1 MRVHGRGLKRGRGER
16 LRFPQKSDSTYCACG
31 AAAMGVLLRIVYLCT
46 MMFASSLAVDQAELF
61 NSAVR
66 LHSAGKVDA
75 AIKKM
80 SKCCIKG
87 GDIAAQ
93 ACFNAAVYFS
103 ESQNFVES
111 SKFFRLSIQHDSRN
125 ALAYSNLGVSYQ
137 YLGDFA
143 SALGS
148 YESSL
153 KLDPKNA
160 MTYFNIGKVNQEL
173 GRTMEAIRAFERSV
187 SIKPDYFE
195 AYATLGGAFTP
206 LRDWERSAALLR
218 DALKLQ
224 PDSVEG
230 LYLLLYAE
238 MQMCSWPQTTQLMRM
253 IRPLIAQRLRRN
265 ERPGMEAYASLT
277 MPWTLLEQTRI
288 SASFARTAAL
298 NVQHLPPL
306 PTHDTGETRLR
317 VVFKS
322 YDFADHMSLYLIIE
336 AMEML
341 AARQDI
347 VSYAFSVRRDD
358 GSTLVRRLR
367 DAFAARYVCVA
378 DFDSYTAA
386 AKINE
391 RKPHIMVDLDG
402 HFRNSRFAFVFFV
415 APF

>member
-1 MRVHGRGLKRGRGER
+1 MPILEFMNSCCGITFMREFSLFV
-16 LRFPQKSDSTYCACG
+16 C
-31 AAAMGVLLRIVYLCT
+31 LCT
-46 MMFASSLAVDQAELF
+46 AIFASSLPVDRVDLF
-61 NSAVR
+61 ASAVQ
-66 LHSAGKVDA
+66 LHSAGNLNA
-75 AIKKM
+75 AIEKM
-80 SKCCIKG
+80 SICCHQG
-87 GDIAAQ
+87 GDLAAQ
-93 ACFNAAVYFS
+93 ACFNTAVYLS

-111 SKFFRLSIQHDSRN
+111 SKFFRMSIEQNGRN
-125 ALAYSNLGVSYQ
+125 ALAYSNLGVTYQ

-143 SALGS
+143 AALGC

-153 KLDPKNA
+153 KLNPRDA
-160 MTYFNIGKVNQEL
+160 TTYFNIGKVNQEL
-173 GRTMEAIRAFERSV
+173 GRTMDAIRSFEHSV
-187 SIKPDYFE
+187 RIKPDYFE

-206 LRDWERSAALLR
+206 LRDWERSSSLLR

-238 MQMCSWPQTTQLMRM
+238 MQMCSWSQTTQLMQR
-253 IRPLIAQRLRRN
+253 IRPLIAQRLISH

-288 SASFARTAAL
+288 SASFSRAAAR

-306 PTHDTGETRLR
+306 PLHDTITSKLR

-347 VSYAFSVRRDD
+347 VSFAFNVRNDD
-358 GSTLVRRLR
+358 GSDLVRRLR
-367 DAFAARYVCVA
+367 VAFAERYECVA
-378 DFDSYTAA
+378 QFDSYTAA
-386 AKINE
+386 AKINQ

-402 HFRNSRFAFVFFV
+402 HFRNSRYLRVNCSRVPWNTLISFFIM
-415 APF
+415 

>member
-1 MRVHGRGLKRGRGER
+1 MW
-16 LRFPQKSDSTYCACG
+16 
-31 AAAMGVLLRIVYLCT
+31 LLPFIVCICSALL
-46 MMFASSLAVDQAELF
+46 ASSLAPDQGEIDFA
-61 NSAVR
+61 SAVQ
-66 LHSAGKVDA
+66 LHSAGKLDA

-80 SKCCIKG
+80 SLCCKQG
-87 GDIAAQ
+87 GNLAAQ
-93 ACFNAAVYFS
+93 ACFNAGVYLS

-111 SKFFRLSIQHDSRN
+111 SKFFRLSTEHDGRY
-125 ALAYSNLGVSYQ
+125 ALAYSNLGVTYQ

-143 SALGS
+143 AALGCYESAL
-148 YESSL
+148 
-153 KLDPKNA
+153 KLSPKDA
-160 MTYFNIGKVNQEL
+160 STYFNIGKVNQEL
-173 GRTMEAIRAFERSV
+173 GRTMEAIRAFEHSV
-187 SIKPDYFE
+187 RLKPDYFE

-206 LRDWERSAALLR
+206 LRDWEKSASLLR

-238 MQMCSWPQTTQLMRM
+238 MQMCSWSQTTQLMRI
-253 IRPLIAQRLRRN
+253 IRPLIAQRLVRG

-288 SASFARTAAL
+288 SASFSRAAGR

-306 PTHDTGETRLR
+306 PAHNPSASKLR

-341 AARQDI
+341 AARRDI
-347 VSYAFSVRRDD
+347 VSFAFNVRSDD
-358 GSTLVRRLR
+358 GSDLVRRLR
-367 DAFAARYVCVA
+367 VAFAERYVCVA
-378 DFDSYTAA
+378 QYDSYTAA

-402 HFRNSRFAFVFFV
+402 HFRNSRFSLLKN
-415 APF
+415 